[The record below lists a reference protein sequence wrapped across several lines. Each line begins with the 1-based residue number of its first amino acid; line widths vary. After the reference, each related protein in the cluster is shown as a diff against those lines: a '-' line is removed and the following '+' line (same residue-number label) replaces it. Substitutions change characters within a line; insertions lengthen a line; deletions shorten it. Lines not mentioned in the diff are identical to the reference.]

1 MSYFWLGVMVVAIFA
16 EALTV
21 GLVAIWF
28 ALGALA
34 AFVSAVC
41 GAPVWLQVAWFLI
54 ITAVTLFFTRPL
66 AQKYLNCRRRATNA
80 DRVLEMTG
88 LVTER
93 IDNLDATGTVTIDG
107 KVWTARAFD
116 GQPIDVGMVVR
127 PVRIDGVKLVVV
139 PAGQTA
145 EQINCQESKQ

>member
-1 MSYFWLGVMVVAIFA
+1 MSYFWLGFMVFAIIA

-34 AFVSAVC
+34 AFLCAVC
-41 GAPVWLQVAWFLI
+41 GAQVWLQVTCFI
-54 ITAVTLFFTRPL
+54 VVTAVTLFFTRPL

-88 LVTER
+88 IVTER
-93 IDNLDATGTVTIDG
+93 IDNIDATGTVKIDG
-107 KVWTARAFD
+107 KTWTARAFD
-116 GQPIDVGMVVR
+116 GQPIEEGTVVR

-139 PAGQTA
+139 PAGQPA
-145 EQINCQESKQ
+145 EQI